1 MSELKLEI
9 GKTYLNR
16 YGSRV
21 TIQRRIDD
29 PCYKFVDSNGETYK
43 ENGHYSDS
51 AISKF
56 DLIAL
61 APDERLNMG
70 ESVPLMST
78 DWPGLATTP
87 RVELTF
93 VRVHPDA
100 QLPTYAT
107 GGSACFD
114 LHAVDIGGFTVA
126 EHEVLQRAYKY
137 CDELVI
143 GPGESATIRTGLK
156 VEVPP
161 GWRMDIYSRSGHGFN
176 RGVRLGNC
184 VGKIDSDYRGEILV
198 NLRNDGTQ
206 PFRVRPGDRIAQ
218 AELNPV
224 YRVSFKEVGE
234 LSETARGEGGFGS
247 TGV

>member
-1 MSELKLEI
+1 MTE
-9 GKTYLNR
+9 Y
-16 YGSRV
+16 
-21 TIQRRIDD
+21 DD
-29 PCYKFVDSNGETYK
+29 TVHGPVPTPAERWD
-43 ENGHYSDS
+43 
-51 AISKF
+51 
-56 DLIAL
+56 AL
-61 APDERLNMG
+61 ANVPQQELRVKRL
-70 ESVPLMST
+70 
-78 DWPGLATTP
+78 
-87 RVELTF
+87 
-93 VRVHPDA
+93 HPDA
-100 QLPTYAT
+100 VLPTYAT
-107 GGSACFD
+107 DGSACFD

-126 EHEVLQRAYKY
+126 EHEVLQRAGKY

-161 GWRMDIYSRSGHGFN
+161 GWRMDIYSRSGHGFHW
-176 RGVRLGNC
+176 GVRLCNC

-247 TGV
+247 TGA